1 MTPEQ
6 YYAEV
11 KKLGLT
17 PTKIG
22 TVFLDSED
30 MTYRIE
36 KPDGL
41 TPQQRAEYIA
51 LLKFK
56 LGVGPRPFGS
66 ED

>member
-6 YYAEV
+6 YYGEV

-17 PTKIG
+17 PTKFD
-22 TVFLDSED
+22 TVFLDSEK

-36 KPDGL
+36 RPHDL
-41 TPQQRAEYIA
+41 TPEQREEHIA

-56 LGVGPRPFGS
+56 MGVGPRPFGS